1 LARAAEQFEGDRA
14 EWIAARMTIDF
25 FKPLPLQPLVVQ
37 VEPNKYGKSV
47 RRVRARLF
55 RDGDELAQATA
66 VKIRRKPNSAVSPR
80 PPSLPSPEG
89 LAAFDFPFFLQDV
102 GYHRGIEG
110 RYLRGAFEDNA
121 VTVWMRPKAPLVLG
135 ETMTGLQRLALL
147 ADAQSGVCNPL
158 NIRHYTFVN
167 PDLTL
172 LLDREPQGEWI
183 GLEALATASP
193 EGIGLAQSAVYDS
206 YGLVG
211 RSAQTLVVDERPQR

>member
-1 LARAAEQFEGDRA
+1 MVARL
-14 EWIAARMTIDF
+14 TIDF
-25 FKPLPLQPLVVQ
+25 FKPIPLQPLTLQ
-37 VEPNKYGKSV
+37 VEPIKYGKSV
-47 RRVRARLF
+47 RRVKARLF

-66 VKIRRKPNSAVSPR
+66 VKIRRKPSSALSPR

-89 LAAFDFPFFLQDV
+89 LAGFEFPFFLQDV

-110 RYLRGAFEDNA
+110 RYLRGKFGDNA
-121 VTVWMRPKAPLVLG
+121 VTVWMRPKAPLVAG

-147 ADAQSGVCNPL
+147 ADAQSGICNPL
-158 NIRHYTFVN
+158 NIRYYTFVN

-183 GLEALATASP
+183 ALEALSTASP
-193 EGIGLAQSAVYDS
+193 EGIGIAQSAVHDC

-211 RSAQTLVVDERPQR
+211 RSAQTLIVDERPQR